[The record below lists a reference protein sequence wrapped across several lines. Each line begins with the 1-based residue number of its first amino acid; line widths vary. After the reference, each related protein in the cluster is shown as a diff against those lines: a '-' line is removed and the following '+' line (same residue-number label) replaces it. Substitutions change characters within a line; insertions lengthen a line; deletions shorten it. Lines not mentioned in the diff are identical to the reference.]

1 MPASANKPPRQKN
14 GSAVAIFILAICGL
28 GAAFTAFN
36 YTAQAISTADAK
48 LLFDGK
54 VLATVPTTEAKKI
67 LKGMPATVTI
77 EGYSEQKFSGVVELV
92 SPDPDSAT
100 ETMVML
106 KVVSPPKDA
115 KPPVACQVTVDTSVS
130 PDLVKVPVD
139 Q

>member
-1 MPASANKPPRQKN
+1 MPVPEDKPPRKKN
-14 GSAVAIFILAICGL
+14 GSAVAIFILALCGL
-28 GAAFTAFN
+28 GAAFTALN

-77 EGYSEQKFSGVVELV
+77 EGYDEQKFSGVVESLT
-92 SPDPDSAT
+92 PDPDAAA

-106 KVVSPPKDA
+106 KVVSPPADA
-115 KPPVACQVTVDTSVS
+115 KPPLACQVTVDTSVS
-130 PDLVKVPVD
+130 PDLVKVH
-139 Q
+139 